1 MEATVRHVKTTLI
14 WFKFYFY
21 FFLYSPTDGSRA
33 ALALSWS
40 YNGSRNLDARRQ
52 EAIRNVIER
61 SNSSK
66 PTSRAEVISNIH
78 GCPSTE
84 ACQRKDHKN
93 FVVTNRGFPID
104 PDYNI
109 MTRPS
114 ADGYQ
119 GGGGGD
125 DFSKRRGVFSSRS
138 DNCNTPLYLGGRT
151 SSASSTS
158 RAKTSIG
165 NIVNYIFFIIIVLK
179 QHQKLDWPE
188 GFWDLKEGISS
199 QKLAIFINTKECG

>member
-1 MEATVRHVKTTLI
+1 M
-14 WFKFYFY
+14 
-21 FFLYSPTDGSRA
+21 
-33 ALALSWS
+33 
-40 YNGSRNLDARRQ
+40 
-52 EAIRNVIER
+52 IEK
-61 SNSSK
+61 SVGGSK
-66 PTSRAEVISNIH
+66 PTSRADVISNIH

-114 ADGYQ
+114 ADGFGYP
-119 GGGGGD
+119 GGQD
-125 DFSKRRGVFSSRS
+125 DFAKRRGVFSSRS

-165 NIVNYIFFIIIVLK
+165 NIVNYIFL
-179 QHQKLDWPE
+179 
-188 GFWDLKEGISS
+188 
-199 QKLAIFINTKECG
+199 

>member
-1 MEATVRHVKTTLI
+1 M
-14 WFKFYFY
+14 
-21 FFLYSPTDGSRA
+21 
-33 ALALSWS
+33 
-40 YNGSRNLDARRQ
+40 
-52 EAIRNVIER
+52 
-61 SNSSK
+61 
-66 PTSRAEVISNIH
+66 
-78 GCPSTE
+78 
-84 ACQRKDHKN
+84 
-93 FVVTNRGFPID
+93 VTNRGFPID

-119 GGGGGD
+119 GVGGD

-165 NIVNYIFFIIIVLK
+165 NIVNYIFL
-179 QHQKLDWPE
+179 
-188 GFWDLKEGISS
+188 
-199 QKLAIFINTKECG
+199 

>member
-1 MEATVRHVKTTLI
+1 MKSRTRPSNDICRHDSSRRGRHWFNINLAEWIMEATVRHVKTTLI

-165 NIVNYIFFIIIVLK
+165 NLVIIFFY
-179 QHQKLDWPE
+179 
-188 GFWDLKEGISS
+188 
-199 QKLAIFINTKECG
+199 NT